1 MSPLTRGRLAGFSA
15 LAVLG
20 ICAALAVADSLPL
33 VSSDTVKPQG
43 EVFPPV
49 DAADAAEAPEGDVL
63 GAQAS
68 SSGGRDAEGD
78 KPDKREQKDKLRGE
92 ADDDEAGDEMAAL
105 AALIPAGSGG
115 GGAPLPCSDTSSCVQ
130 RVGHLITN
138 VSDRLPVL
146 PLIRECT
153 SSIGGAATCFDFG
166 GGNYLVG
173 DGPADGETELGFCT
187 SSGYYW
193 VSGPSLGGGTG
204 GACPGERQRG
214 HQRRAG
220 RRNAPTTREC
230 TSLRGGKATCFDFA
244 GGNYIVSDPLS
255 DGKGELGFCIDGEY
269 FYVSAPSAK
278 GDAGTR
284 CPDSRAD

>member
-1 MSPLTRGRLAGFSA
+1 MRPSTRGRLAGFSA

-33 VSSDTVKPQG
+33 VSSDTVTPQG

-68 SSGGRDAEGD
+68 SDRREAGGEKAERR
-78 KPDKREQKDKLRGE
+78 KQKDKRRGE
-92 ADDDEAGDEMAAL
+92 AGDDEAGDETAVL

-130 RVGHLITN
+130 RVGRLITN
-138 VSDRLPVL
+138 VSDRLPDL
-146 PLIRECT
+146 PRIRECT

-166 GGNYLVG
+166 GGDYLVG
-173 DGPADGETELGFCT
+173 DGPADGQTELGFCT
-187 SSGYYW
+187 GSGYYW

-214 HQRRAG
+214 RERRAG
-220 RRNAPTTREC
+220 RRNAPATREC

-244 GGNYIVSDPLS
+244 GGNYIVSDSLS
-255 DGKGELGFCIDGEY
+255 DGKGEFGFCIDGEY
-269 FYVSAPSAK
+269 YYVSAPSAK
-278 GDAGTR
+278 GDAGAR
-284 CPDSRAD
+284 CPGSRAD